1 MFKLL
6 TTLGFALTAHA
17 INAQILVH
25 IDSVSAHIGYDVTI
39 CENVSDAFKPA
50 GENKL
55 IYINFGGKYP
65 NHKFTAVIFPKDQPK
80 FPYDPVN
87 VLKDKNVCITGKIS
101 EYKGT
106 AQMVLNDPAQLVIK
120 D

>member
-1 MFKLL
+1 MSKFCTIIVIILL
-6 TTLGFALTAHA
+6 SQLIYGQK
-17 INAQILVH
+17 IVPM
-25 IDSVSAHIGYDVTI
+25 DSVSAHIGYDVTF
-39 CENVSDAFKPA
+39 CEKVSDAFKPA

-65 NHKFTAVIFPKDQPK
+65 DHKFTAVIFPKDQPK
-80 FPYDPVN
+80 FPLNPVT